1 METEQSRSI
10 DFTNEAWESLYD
22 TVDDKLFGE
31 EDPKLIYKTLRHKM
45 RLISFGDYLKR
56 YICIKAELTG
66 SYKSHSDD
74 LYRKIIRDAFFENGT
89 PPSFSPTTAK
99 LSALTKNWLNQQSVN
114 RNVVFLLGF
123 GLAMS
128 VEDVNDFL
136 TKSLR
141 EREINPKMPFEV
153 ICWYCY
159 KYGFKYPKFQQL
171 MKSYER
177 LPVAL
182 QETTSKHIE
191 AEGTIGIRR
200 HMQAITDDRSL
211 LSYLATLK
219 TPKGGSYMSMTARKY
234 FLEMYDEVKEL
245 IAKYYNE
252 TPDKE
257 EQLFSKDEISGG
269 DIEKVILSAVPIDS
283 YGNLTSAKKSA
294 LNQQF
299 SGKRF
304 SRQRISELL
313 NGGTEITRFDLITLS
328 FFIFSQLKG
337 KFKNAQDRYAKFVEY
352 INKVLLECCMGG
364 LYVANPYECF
374 VLMCLLS
381 DDPLTTYADVWALSY
396 KSEQTEVRM

>member
-1 METEQSRSI
+1 MVTEQSRSI

-22 TVDDKLFGE
+22 TVDDELFGE
-31 EDPKLIYKTLRHKM
+31 EDPKLIYRTLRHKM

-56 YICIKAELTG
+56 YICIKAELEG
-66 SYKSHSDD
+66 SYRNHSED
-74 LYRKIIRDAFFENGT
+74 LYRTIIRDAFIENGT
-89 PPSFSPTTAK
+89 PPSFFPTTAK
-99 LSALTKNWLNQQSVN
+99 LSALSKNWLNQQSVN

-136 TKSLR
+136 TKALR

-159 KYGFKYPKFQQL
+159 KHRYKFQKFQQL
-171 MKSYER
+171 MKLYEK
-177 LPVAL
+177 LPPVR
-182 QETTSKHIE
+182 QDMNDKRPE
-191 AEGTIGIRR
+191 AEETVGIRR
-200 HMQAITDDRSL
+200 YMQTITDEDSL
-211 LSYLATLK
+211 MSYLGMLK
-219 TPKGGSYMSMTARKY
+219 TTKGGSYISVTAKKH
-234 FLEMYDEVKEL
+234 FLEMYDKARESVAE
-245 IAKYYNE
+245 YYNE
-252 TPDKE
+252 VPDKE
-257 EQLFSKDEISGG
+257 NQRFTKDDISGG

-313 NGGTEITRFDLITLS
+313 SGGTEITRFDLITLS
-328 FFIFSQLKG
+328 FFIFSQSEG
-337 KFKNAQDRYAKFVEY
+337 KFKNAQERYAKYVEY
-352 INKVLLECCMGG
+352 INKILLECCMGG
-364 LYVANPYECF
+364 LYVVNPYECF

-396 KSEQTEVRM
+396 KSE